1 VTRIKLKGIDRFR
14 DRHGKLRHYFRA
26 GRGKKRVPLPGAPGS
41 PEFMAAYESL
51 VGGRSLER
59 IEPKSGIAR
68 LDRAA
73 PGTFDR
79 LVFEYFNSPD
89 FLRLVATTQRAYRS
103 VIERMV
109 LEERIGHRLV
119 SEMTRE
125 HVKRMISKRSA
136 SPGAANDLLK
146 KLRLLL
152 NFAIDSGWRN
162 DNPATRIKKFAEG
175 EFHTWT
181 DAEISA
187 FEARWSVGTTARLAF
202 ALLLYT
208 GQRRSDV
215 VRMAWDDVQDGMIQ
229 VVQQKTKAKL
239 WVPIHPQLAAILET
253 CSGREGTILQTSFGK
268 AFTSNG
274 FGNMMASRIG
284 DAGLQERCVT
294 HGLRKAAARRLAEA
308 GCSAN
313 EIASITGHA
322 TLQEVARYTK
332 AAEQRRLARTAID
345 RLSNSDDAHGFPN
358 PNSRFGKVDEN
369 NSNING
375 VSEVWRPVRDSNPRY
390 QRERLVS

>member
-146 KLRLLL
+146 KLRLNNKTSNSLL
-152 NFAIDSGWRN
+152 AYLLSMGKAYRDQVADLLTSSAEQRL
-162 DNPATRIKKFAEG
+162 ARILLRLAHLNGKGSAVSEIPVLSHGLLAEM
-175 EFHTWT
+175 
-181 DAEISA
+181 
-187 FEARWSVGTTARLAF
+187 VGTTRPRINLFMNRFRKQGFIAYDGGLEV
-202 ALLLYT
+202 
-208 GQRRSDV
+208 RRS
-215 VRMAWDDVQDGMIQ
+215 
-229 VVQQKTKAKL
+229 
-239 WVPIHPQLAAILET
+239 
-253 CSGREGTILQTSFGK
+253 
-268 AFTSNG
+268 
-274 FGNMMASRIG
+274 
-284 DAGLQERCVT
+284 
-294 HGLRKAAARRLAEA
+294 LRKVLLA
-308 GCSAN
+308 S
-313 EIASITGHA
+313 
-322 TLQEVARYTK
+322 
-332 AAEQRRLARTAID
+332 
-345 RLSNSDDAHGFPN
+345 
-358 PNSRFGKVDEN
+358 
-369 NSNING
+369 
-375 VSEVWRPVRDSNPRY
+375 
-390 QRERLVS
+390 